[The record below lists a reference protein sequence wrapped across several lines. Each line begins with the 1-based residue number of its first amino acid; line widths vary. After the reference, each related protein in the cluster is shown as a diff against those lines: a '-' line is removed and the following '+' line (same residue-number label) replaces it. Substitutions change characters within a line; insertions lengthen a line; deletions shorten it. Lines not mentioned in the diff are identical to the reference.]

1 MTTTRISLGSLRA
14 LAASRVRG
22 HLSGSS
28 WLTVSDR
35 DLDRVAS
42 DLLVLSETDTPQRAT
57 RTR

>member
-1 MTTTRISLGSLRA
+1 MTTSRISLGSLRA

-22 HLSGSS
+22 HRSGSS

-42 DLLVLSETDTPQRAT
+42 DLLVLSETDTAPRPS